1 MLPVIEYLDSKQ
13 IQVDHEEPVAD
24 ATGQLRSIDLVVVTP
39 SGKATTLNVS
49 LLVLAKRT
57 AVQIGEYCE
66 AADIAA
72 QLEYSVLAV
81 SIADFL

>member
-24 ATGQLRSIDLVVVTP
+24 AVTGQLRSIDLVVVTP

-57 AVQIGEYCE
+57 AVQIREFCE
-66 AADIAA
+66 VADIAA
-72 QLEYSVLAV
+72 QLETAFWLSQ
-81 SIADFL
+81 